1 MSKVQHGTVNMVII
15 PTVDCQDGCLS
26 DMHISL
32 MFVRKHVLIHFY
44 RHIFFYLEVEHVSYH
59 WAETWVDLQSN
70 LILVNIAA
78 CLHWDW
84 RAASSL
90 HVFHCRRKEACVEM
104 QSGCCQCSS
113 AHTHIRTC
121 VLVKCSSTRCFRF
134 IIILLLCWQLYNSPS
149 FEVISFCICYEENL
163 YIYRKKIVYIHYIDC
178 FMRIKRSHHCNC
190 QVIVKCLFLIGMGSE
205 MCN

>member
-1 MSKVQHGTVNMVII
+1 MFKRCVQSSTWHCNYGYYIYSWKLRRLFVWHAHII
-15 PTVDCQDGCLS
+15 NVEIWK
-26 DMHISL
+26 HISDSFL
-32 MFVRKHVLIHFY
+32 PAHF
-44 RHIFFYLEVEHVSYH
+44 FFYLEVEHVSYH
-59 WAETWVDLQSN
+59 WEETWVDLQSN

-134 IIILLLCWQLYNSPS
+134 IIILLLCWQLYNSPN

-163 YIYRKKIVYIHYIDC
+163 YIYRKKSYIYTT
-178 FMRIKRSHHCNC
+178 
-190 QVIVKCLFLIGMGSE
+190 LIALWE
-205 MCN
+205 